1 MKKCSKCQ
9 CANDDE
15 AKYCRKCGFLF
26 TSMPWWK
33 QIGFIPVR
41 NFKIKNS
48 LTFQILSVLWLPYL
62 VILAASIGKYS
73 YFLFN
78 YNNGPM
84 EIGVLIVDIIGI
96 LFLYYG
102 MRFFSIFC
110 FRNYLRKRRKEL
122 LDSDFIER
130 NSCDK
135 RYAIF
140 ARGDKNNN
148 KFGLFDTK
156 RVKMVLN
163 PKYDSLSWEG
173 NEQMLIA
180 TIDGKAILIDIKG
193 NEYEM

>member
-15 AKYCRKCGFLF
+15 AKYCRKCGFEF

-33 QIGFIPVR
+33 RIGFIPVR

-102 MRFFSIFC
+102 MRFFSRFC
-110 FRNYLRKRRKEL
+110 FRNHLRKRRKEL

-130 NSCDK
+130 NSYDK

-140 ARGDKNNN
+140 ARGDKNNH

-156 RVKMVLN
+156 RVKIILY
-163 PKYDSLSWEG
+163 PKYDSLSWEEY
-173 NEQMLIA
+173 EQMLKA
-180 TIDGKAILIDIKG
+180 TIDGKEILIDIKG

>member
-15 AKYCRKCGFLF
+15 AKYCRKCGFEF

-33 QIGFIPVR
+33 ILDFKPVRAYKLENSFFGRIIYYTLWIPCLIGLLGFISNVIFDGGS
-41 NFKIKNS
+41 NTMLAIWDIVS
-48 LTFQILSVLWLPYL
+48 CVL
-62 VILAASIGKYS
+62 VGFV
-73 YFLFN
+73 FLFF
-78 YNNGPM
+78 Y
-84 EIGVLIVDIIGI
+84 LR
-96 LFLYYG
+96 Y
-102 MRFFSIFC
+102 FSKFC

-130 NSCDK
+130 DSYDK

-140 ARGDKNNN
+140 ARGDKKSH

-163 PKYDSLSWEG
+163 PKYESLSWEG

>member
-15 AKYCRKCGFLF
+15 AKYCRKCGFEF

-33 QIGFIPVR
+33 RIGFIPVR
-41 NFKIKNS
+41 DFKIKNS
-48 LTFQILSVLWLPYL
+48 IFGQIFCYALWIPCLIGL
-62 VILAASIGKYS
+62 LGFISNVIFDGGANTILAIFDIISCVLVGS
-73 YFLFN
+73 VFLFF
-78 YNNGPM
+78 Y
-84 EIGVLIVDIIGI
+84 LR
-96 LFLYYG
+96 Y
-102 MRFFSIFC
+102 FSKFC
-110 FRNYLRKRRKEL
+110 FRNHLRKRRKEL

>member
-15 AKYCRKCGFLF
+15 AKYCRKCGFEF

-33 QIGFIPVR
+33 RIGFIPVR
-41 NFKIKNS
+41 DFKIKNS

-140 ARGDKNNN
+140 ARGDKNNH

-156 RVKMVLN
+156 RVKIILY
-163 PKYDSLSWEG
+163 PKYDSLSWEE
-173 NEQMLIA
+173 NDQMLKA
-180 TIDGKAILIDIKG
+180 TIDGKVILIDIKG

>member
-9 CANDDE
+9 CANDDD
-15 AKYCRKCGFLF
+15 AKYCRKCGFEF

-33 QIGFIPVR
+33 RIGFIPVR
-41 NFKIKNS
+41 DFKIKNS

-62 VILAASIGKYS
+62 VMLAAGINNFFYYLS
-73 YFLFN
+73 YHNFRIW
-78 YNNGPM
+78 
-84 EIGVLIVDIIGI
+84 EIMVTIVDIIGI

-102 MRFFSIFC
+102 MRFFSRFC
-110 FRNYLRKRRKEL
+110 FRNHLRKRRKEL

-130 NSCDK
+130 NSYDK

-140 ARGDKNNN
+140 ARGDKNNH

-156 RVKMVLN
+156 RVKIILY
-163 PKYDSLSWEG
+163 PKYDSLSWEE
-173 NEQMLIA
+173 NDQMLKA
-180 TIDGKAILIDIKG
+180 TIDGKVILIDIKG

>member
-15 AKYCRKCGFLF
+15 AKYCRKCGFEF

-33 QIGFIPVR
+33 RIGFIPVR
-41 NFKIKNS
+41 DFKIKNS

-62 VILAASIGKYS
+62 VILADSIGKYS

-140 ARGDKNNN
+140 ARGDKNSH

-173 NEQMLIA
+173 NEQLLIA

>member
-15 AKYCRKCGFLF
+15 AKYCRKCGFEF

-78 YNNGPM
+78 YNN
-84 EIGVLIVDIIGI
+84 DI
-96 LFLYYG
+96 LT
-102 MRFFSIFC
+102 
-110 FRNYLRKRRKEL
+110 EL
-122 LDSDFIER
+122 LNQYDRINTFLIE
-130 NSCDK
+130 DK
-135 RYAIF
+135 DGEIIIYNRKFAKKKSPKAIF
-140 ARGDKNNN
+140 
-148 KFGLFDTK
+148 
-156 RVKMVLN
+156 
-163 PKYDSLSWEG
+163 E
-173 NEQMLIA
+173 I
-180 TIDGKAILIDIKG
+180 
-193 NEYEM
+193 

>member
-15 AKYCRKCGFLF
+15 AKYCRKCGFEF

-33 QIGFIPVR
+33 RIGFIPVR
-41 NFKIKNS
+41 DFKIKNS

-140 ARGDKNNN
+140 ARGDKNSH

-173 NEQMLIA
+173 NEQLLIA

>member
-1 MKKCSKCQ
+1 
-9 CANDDE
+9 
-15 AKYCRKCGFLF
+15 
-26 TSMPWWK
+26 
-33 QIGFIPVR
+33 
-41 NFKIKNS
+41 
-48 LTFQILSVLWLPYL
+48 
-62 VILAASIGKYS
+62 
-73 YFLFN
+73 
-78 YNNGPM
+78 M

-140 ARGDKNNN
+140 ARGDKNNH